1 MSHIFL
7 TMRSISV
14 KCKAS
19 AVEEEEDEEEEEEEE
34 SSIVIMKEIPNQRL
48 QRKNSSSD
56 K

>member
-19 AVEEEEDEEEEEEEE
+19 AVEEEEEEEEEE
-34 SSIVIMKEIPNQRL
+34 SSIVIMKEIPNKRL

>member
-19 AVEEEEDEEEEEEEE
+19 AVEEEEEEEEEE